1 MARRTGLP
9 ACLMVRWGMQ
19 SLCSS
24 DVQSTTAYSTHF
36 FAPRASCLPAKLRG
50 SLIRLAQPVLR
61 VVGRAGSVTSCDSRL
76 VLVDPP
82 LPLRLQLQP
91 PQIVK
96 RPAVCDRR
104 LSLLALFLLTAGCG
118 GGGGTS
124 EGDSP
129 PVAGSGP
136 GPSPAPSPGSSPG
149 PAPSPSSQTGSIS
162 GVVSSLAGAPVQ
174 GVQVVIGGAGS
185 ASTVTNSAGAYA
197 FGDLAPGSYSVEPRA
212 SGLIFSPSASSAA
225 VVVNSETRTNFSATY
240 QSTGSIS
247 NYMAALQVQVRSTFS
262 AREDALSSQ
271 LAAIGQFRSGNHY
284 GRSIAENFLPMV
296 DSFLSGSIQF
306 IQDLGS
312 NTSIDSQA
320 IANLY
325 RSYSAA
331 DVEYSRTYYSVV
343 NWGLSESGLS
353 QILADLKGQIEIKYT
368 APIAQFQ

>member
-1 MARRTGLP
+1 VA
-9 ACLMVRWGMQ
+9 A
-19 SLCSS
+19 
-24 DVQSTTAYSTHF
+24 A
-36 FAPRASCLPAKLRG
+36 LRKE
-50 SLIRLAQPVLR
+50 
-61 VVGRAGSVTSCDSRL
+61 T
-76 VLVDPP
+76 P
-82 LPLRLQLQP
+82 LPLQDLVQVRRP
-91 PQIVK
+91 PPAQV
-96 RPAVCDRR
+96 RP
-104 LSLLALFLLTAGCG
+104 
-118 GGGGTS
+118 
-124 EGDSP
+124 
-129 PVAGSGP
+129 
-136 GPSPAPSPGSSPG
+136 PG

-271 LAAIGQFRSGNHY
+271 LAAIGQFSSGNHY